1 VKLTLARTLGLAT
14 AVALATATAGAASA
28 SASTDGRVVG
38 HVYEA
43 TNAAAGNGV
52 QIFDRYA
59 DGHLVADGVVST
71 GGNGAG
77 ASLHS
82 QGGLVRSDDLIFV
95 VNAGDNTV
103 SALAISGGGLTWR
116 STAPSGGSLPVSVT
130 AHGHFV
136 YVLNQ
141 GSSTISGFRVNAAG
155 QLKPLAGST
164 RTLRTTNGTADA
176 AQISVQP
183 NGNHLYV
190 TERANNAIESFPV
203 QGGLAGPATST
214 PSAGATPYGFDFDNS
229 NHALVSEASG
239 SASSYRL
246 GNQLAVVSAAVSD
259 TQAAPCWLVTTP
271 DGRWAYVINAGSA
284 SISSYSVSASGALT
298 LVQAAA
304 ASTGAGSGPTDAT
317 VAPNGRS
324 LSVRLGS
331 GAVAS
336 FAIAAD
342 GSLTSSGSAAGVA
355 AIGSSGLA
363 SN

>member
-1 VKLTLARTLGLAT
+1 M
-14 AVALATATAGAASA
+14 
-28 SASTDGRVVG
+28 
-38 HVYEA
+38 
-43 TNAAAGNGV
+43 
-52 QIFDRYA
+52 
-59 DGHLVADGVVST
+59 
-71 GGNGAG
+71 
-77 ASLHS
+77 
-82 QGGLVRSDDLIFV
+82 
-95 VNAGDNTV
+95 
-103 SALAISGGGLTWR
+103 SALAITGNGLRWR
-116 STAPSGGSLPVSVT
+116 STAPSGGTLPVSVT
-130 AHGHFV
+130 AHGSFV

-141 GSSTISGFRVNAAG
+141 GSSTIAGFRVNAAG

-164 RTLRTTNGTADA
+164 RSLRTTGGTADA
-176 AQISVQP
+176 AQISFQP

-203 QGGLAGPATST
+203 QGGLAGSATST
-214 PSAGATPYGFDFDNS
+214 ASAGATPYGFDFDNN
-229 NHALVSEASG
+229 NHALVSEAAG

-271 DGRWAYVINAGSA
+271 NGRWAYVVNAGSA
-284 SISSYSVSASGALT
+284 SVSSYRVSSNGALA
-298 LVQAAA
+298 LVNATA

-331 GAVAS
+331 GAVAT

-355 AIGSSGLA
+355 AIGSAGLA
-363 SN
+363 SD